1 MLYDSPDE
9 KSKYFTHN
17 MFYRFLIPSLLSSV
31 GLSFGNIADALVVG
45 SKMGETGLAAIGL
58 AAPVFMVYN
67 VFDLGIAIGG
77 SVEYTKLMGEG
88 KAEQGIRSFNQML
101 YATLFFS
108 ILIAVCGFL
117 TLPRLLF
124 VLGTVPADGLLYLAT
139 RSYVGILII
148 AAPLFF
154 LNFLLYFYVRCDDN
168 QRLASIGFVAGN
180 AIDIILNFVLVIG
193 FDMGVKGAILATV
206 IGKTAAIAIYIPH
219 LFLKWT
225 ILRVRLLKPEVK
237 LIWNN
242 FRNGFASSSQYL
254 FQFFFFI
261 IINNMLIR
269 IGGERGLAIF
279 DVVINVS
286 YILLSVYDGMGAVI
300 QPLAGTFYGEKNRK
314 AQRMTLSLA
323 FQWGLVLGAATA
335 IITGIFAGPVCE
347 VFGLKAE
354 TYGLGVKAVRIYC
367 SGTLIG
373 GISIMMGYYY
383 QAVEKGKL
391 VFLINFLRTFA
402 VYLAFSLFFG
412 TLGIENFWWTFPATE
427 VISFM
432 IWIFVRQYKIR
443 TDYKD
448 KQLSEH
454 RIFCITIHKNEDFGS
469 LLSMV
474 EEFCD
479 KWSAGFARQYFVN
492 LAVEEICQAIIDNG
506 FTNMENGYIEITLIA
521 EEDNTFELH
530 IRDNAVRYNPF
541 DMKTHKIC
549 RDNEE
554 GIESIGV
561 FMVKN
566 KAKEFF
572 YRRYQGF
579 NTLTVK
585 V

>member
-1 MLYDSPDE
+1 MLYGSPNE
-9 KSKYFTHN
+9 KSKFFTHN
-17 MFYRFLIPSLLSSV
+17 MFYRFLIPSMISSI
-31 GLSFGNIADALVVG
+31 GLSLGNIADALVVG
-45 SKMGETGLAAIGL
+45 AKMGETGLAAIGL
-58 AAPVFMVYN
+58 ASPVFMIYN

-77 SVEYTKLMGEG
+77 SVEYTKLLGEG
-88 KAEQGIRSFNQML
+88 KAKQGIRSFSQML
-101 YATLFFS
+101 YVTLFIS
-108 ILIAVCGFL
+108 VIIAICGFFF
-117 TLPRLLF
+117 LPHLLF
-124 VLGTVPADGLLYLAT
+124 VLGTVPADGLLYLAAQ
-139 RSYVGILII
+139 SYVGILLV

-168 QRLASIGFVAGN
+168 QKLASIGFVAGN
-180 AIDIILNFVLVIG
+180 AVDIILNFVLVLG

-206 IGKTAAIAIYIPH
+206 IGKMTAIGIYIPH

-225 ILRVRLLKPEVK
+225 ILRVRLFKPDRK
-237 LIWNN
+237 LVWSN
-242 FRNGFASSSQYL
+242 FKNGFASSSQYL

-269 IGGERGLAIF
+269 IGGERGLAVF

-286 YILLSVYDGMGAVI
+286 YVLLSVYDGMGATI

-314 AQRMTLSLA
+314 AQRLTLVLA
-323 FQWGLVLGAATA
+323 FQWGLALGVAAA
-335 IITGIFAGPVCE
+335 IITGIFAGPVCT
-347 VFGLKAE
+347 VFGLKAG
-354 TYGLGVKAVRIYC
+354 TYELGVKAVRIYC
-367 SGTLIG
+367 TGTLIG

-427 VISFM
+427 ALSFFL
-432 IWIFVRQYKIR
+432 WILIRKYKMR
-443 TDYKD
+443 M
-448 KQLSEH
+448 EH
-454 RIFCITIHKNEDFGS
+454 FENRFEESRIFCITIHKNEDFGI
-469 LLSMV
+469 LLSKV

-479 KWSAGFARQYFVN
+479 RWNAGFARQYFVN

-506 FTNMENGYIEITLIA
+506 FTNKKDGYIEITLIA

-530 IRDNAVRYNPF
+530 IRDNAIRYNPF
-541 DMKTHKIC
+541 DMKMHKID
-549 RDNEE
+549 RDNED
-554 GIESIGV
+554 GIKSIGV

-566 KAKEFF
+566 KAREFF